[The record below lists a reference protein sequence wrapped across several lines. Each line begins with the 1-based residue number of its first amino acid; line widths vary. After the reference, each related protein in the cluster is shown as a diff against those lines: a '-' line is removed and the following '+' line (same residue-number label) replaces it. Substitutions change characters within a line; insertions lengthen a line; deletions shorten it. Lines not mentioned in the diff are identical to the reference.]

1 MRASNFCFDLK
12 EQWNKPRPCGIV
24 PVYCPHFFSLGRFV
38 KLIQFESLCIISFT
52 VQFLNEKGRF
62 VYSVAHDPPPPTNV
76 ILDDT
81 MSQEQEPVLQCVEN
95 YWVLIDYMISYIESF
110 RISVSR
116 KLSSKV

>member
-1 MRASNFCFDLK
+1 MRVSYFCFDLK

-24 PVYCPHFFSLGRFV
+24 TVYCSHFLSLGRLLNWYNFV
-38 KLIQFESLCIISFT
+38 TMCIISFT

-81 MSQEQEPVLQCVEN
+81 ISQEQEPVLQCVEN
-95 YWVLIDYMISYIESF
+95 YWVLIDYMISYIEYF